1 MTQPTETRQVAWKYA
16 ETVTE
21 KPVWGHF
28 FSAMS
33 TPSSTDLT
41 VGKVYFSSTSQ
52 AFVRSTRT
60 PTHSESSKGYF
71 SLF

>member
-1 MTQPTETRQVAWKYA
+1 MTQPTETRQVARKYA

-41 VGKVYFSSTSQ
+41 VGKFFFNLPGFYEKYQDSYT
-52 AFVRSTRT
+52 
-60 PTHSESSKGYF
+60 
-71 SLF
+71 